1 MLAGIMI
8 AVIMG
13 CFALFAFWPIMVD
26 SKGKDQA
33 SFSTYTISPGQSI
46 RKSFSIAEPKAIS
59 VTVTTN
65 SDRAQLGM
73 FLTHFANKPLL
84 NISFTG
90 QFELDF
96 SPNVGNYDAV
106 ITNQGSE
113 SIEAELDVSY
123 LVLISEKTASSNTQF
138 IKTIGTLIIY
148 TRFSFSYSSNNKF

>member
-1 MLAGIMI
+1 M
-8 AVIMG
+8 
-13 CFALFAFWPIMVD
+13 
-26 SKGKDQA
+26 
-33 SFSTYTISPGQSI
+33 
-46 RKSFSIAEPKAIS
+46 
-59 VTVTTN
+59 
-65 SDRAQLGM
+65 GM

-106 ITNQGSE
+106 ITNQGSK

-138 IKTIGTLIIY
+138 IKTIRTNII
-148 TRFSFSYSSNNKF
+148 